1 MRRSKKVLF
10 SLVSF
15 ALLLTLGACG
25 SGNKNASKSS
35 SSKVKTEKVTKKKA
49 SKKSSSS
56 SSSVSSADSS
66 SSESSDSSA
75 SSSQTSS
82 SSSSSSAAS
91 SSSATSVTTSDQA
104 TAVLKNAVAAKYQ
117 KDAPLVYAFIKTVQ
131 VNGQTAYQIE
141 VGKNNGRST
150 IATYNVLADGSVQL
164 VKQYEQ

>member
-1 MRRSKKVLF
+1 
-10 SLVSF
+10 
-15 ALLLTLGACG
+15 
-25 SGNKNASKSS
+25 
-35 SSKVKTEKVTKKKA
+35 
-49 SKKSSSS
+49 
-56 SSSVSSADSS
+56 
-66 SSESSDSSA
+66 
-75 SSSQTSS
+75 
-82 SSSSSSAAS
+82 
-91 SSSATSVTTSDQA
+91 VTTSDQA